1 MQAAHVQRRP
11 RALLVDDDPIV
22 LAILSS
28 LLDELGI
35 DSVQAHDGRSGLR
48 QLTDDLLS
56 LDLLVTDLHMPD
68 LTGDALVLAVRELG
82 GERDLPIVV
91 ASSFLDADKA
101 EALRV
106 AGANAVVDKS
116 GGLGPVAA
124 AARSLLAARG
134 QLDSAPGE
142 LELALQGVA
151 EAAIRGGVETG
162 PRPTPVPLFRIPLAR
177 ARH

>member
-1 MQAAHVQRRP
+1 MQAAHVHRRP

-22 LAILSS
+22 LAILASM
-28 LLDELGI
+28 LDELGV
-35 DSVQAHDGRSGLR
+35 DCVQAHDGRSGLR
-48 QLTDDLLS
+48 QLTDDLLT
-56 LDLLVTDLHMPD
+56 LDLLVTDLQMPD

-91 ASSFLDADKA
+91 ASAFLDPDRA

-106 AGANAVVDKS
+106 AGANAVVDKAD
-116 GGLGPVAA
+116 GLAPVVA

-134 QLDSAPGE
+134 RLDSAPGE
-142 LELALQGVA
+142 LEAALQGIS
-151 EAAIRGGVETG
+151 EAAARDPGEAHHS
-162 PRPTPVPLFRIPLAR
+162 VPLFRIPLTR

>member
-1 MQAAHVQRRP
+1 M
-11 RALLVDDDPIV
+11 DDDPIV